1 MLSQFIYHFM
11 LGNLF
16 KKKAPAIK
24 KRNPDE
30 TDFCYYPFFQVLV
43 SADGKYMPCSHHD
56 GYITKDGKQISVDKF
71 SIEQAWNSEYMQ
83 TLRQNFHDGVRNKGC
98 SHCWKEQ
105 ALGLKPMRYD
115 SYGYNI
121 PESQVKSPE
130 SPMRVEINASNVCNL
145 RCRICWSNAS
155 TRWIKEA
162 KELYG
167 ADGEVH
173 YNFQKEASGNAA
185 GNVKGIKIL
194 TNNISVKAETN
205 NDLERKVVEHALLR
219 YSSTADQNIRVKV
232 SGNTITLNGAV
243 YSFYQKEE
251 AAKIAWNAPGV
262 LMVNNELV
270 IESDN

>member
-1 MLSQFIYHFM
+1 MKNNQDLQ
-11 LGNLF
+11 
-16 KKKAPAIK
+16 KDVQDAIK
-24 KRNPDE
+24 WDPLLKSAEISVGAKDGLITLSGIVKSYPDKLQAE
-30 TDFCYYPFFQVLV
+30 TIAKSVCGVKAIV
-43 SADGKYMPCSHHD
+43 EHITVNTGNHD
-56 GYITKDGKQISVDKF
+56 GISDEEIAKDILAALKLIGVHSDHIQVQV
-71 SIEQAWNSEYMQ
+71 EEGHV
-83 TLRQNFHDGVRNKGC
+83 TL
-98 SHCWKEQ
+98 
-105 ALGLKPMRYD
+105 
-115 SYGYNI
+115 
-121 PESQVKSPE
+121 
-130 SPMRVEINASNVCNL
+130 
-145 RCRICWSNAS
+145 
-155 TRWIKEA
+155 
-162 KELYG
+162 
-167 ADGEVH
+167 DGEVQ